1 MTAGFAWHSVL
12 IDRPEG
18 ATETLTTV
26 EVVMFA
32 RMRFLIFSAAEPSL
46 QVPCLLVVVSSSFD
60 KPRPKMKDGRW
71 KCC

>member
-46 QVPCLLVVVSSSFD
+46 QVPCLLVVFFFIF
-60 KPRPKMKDGRW
+60 
-71 KCC
+71 